1 MSMLAEMSWGQWALG
16 SLLVF
21 TCFILMLVILLQ
33 KGRGG
38 GFSGAFGGA
47 GGSSA
52 FGAKTGD
59 VFTWIT
65 VIVAGV
71 FVALTV
77 WGNFVFD
84 ETLKPKV
91 TTSAVAEPTKI
102 EFPAEGLEGLQPGQ
116 LPIGVGGQPGK
127 AALEFVDPT
136 TGEKKTIV
144 IPSEPP
150 TPPGEAAPT
159 AQPSDAPNAEPAKG
173 TPPPPAAVDE
183 SATPTKETPPEGD
196 KKEDGENNPSP

>member
-1 MSMLAEMSWGQWALG
+1 MNMLAEMTWGQWALG

-38 GFSGAFGGA
+38 GFAGAFGGA

-71 FVALTV
+71 FVGLTV
-77 WGNFVFD
+77 WSNFVFD
-84 ETLKPKV
+84 VSAAPKLE
-91 TTSAVAEPTKI
+91 TSAVAEPTI
-102 EFPAEGLEGLQPGQ
+102 LDLPLEGLEGVQPGQ
-116 LPIGVGGQPGK
+116 PVRMELGVT
-127 AALEFVDPT
+127 DPV
-136 TGEKKTIV
+136 TGEKSTILV
-144 IPSEPP
+144 PSKPE
-150 TPPGEAAPT
+150 TPPGQAPPEKPFEVKPIPTEESQPAPT
-159 AQPSDAPNAEPAKG
+159 GDSESA
-173 TPPPPAAVDE
+173 PPPKPD
-183 SATPTKETPPEGD
+183 TPEGA
-196 KKEDGENNPSP
+196 KKEESENRPNP

>member
-1 MSMLAEMSWGQWALG
+1 MSMLAEMTWGQWALG
-16 SLLVF
+16 SFLVF

-71 FVALTV
+71 FVVLTV
-77 WGNFVFD
+77 WSNFVFD
-84 ETLKPKV
+84 ESLRPKLASDAAQTTTLDLP
-91 TTSAVAEPTKI
+91 
-102 EFPAEGLEGLQPGQ
+102 LEGLDGAQPGQ
-116 LPIGVGGQPGK
+116 PIKMELGI
-127 AALEFVDPT
+127 VDPT
-136 TGEKKTIV
+136 TGEKSTILV
-144 IPSEPP
+144 PSKPS
-150 TPPGEAAPT
+150 TPPDGAAPAGQPYDAT
-159 AQPSDAPNAEPAKG
+159 IPKPAESAQPSSS
-173 TPPPPAAVDE
+173 AADQP
-183 SATPTKETPPEGD
+183 ATPTKEPPPEGE
-196 KKEDGENNPSP
+196 KKDDNENRPNP

>member
-1 MSMLAEMSWGQWALG
+1 MSLLAEMTWGQWALG
-16 SLLVF
+16 SFLVF

-71 FVALTV
+71 FVVLTV
-77 WGNFVFD
+77 WSNFVFD
-84 ETLKPKV
+84 ESLRPKLA
-91 TTSAVAEPTKI
+91 TKAVAEPTMLDL
-102 EFPAEGLEGLQPGQ
+102 PVEGLDGAQPGQ
-116 LPIGVGGQPGK
+116 PIKMELG
-127 AALEFVDPT
+127 LVDPK
-136 TGEKKTIV
+136 TGEKSTILV
-144 IPSEPP
+144 PGKPS
-150 TPPGEAAPT
+150 TPPGDAAPIG
-159 AQPSDAPNAEPAKG
+159 QPYDASNLKQAEG
-173 TPPPPAAVDE
+173 ISPPPSPVGEPTA
-183 SATPTKETPPEGD
+183 PTKEKPPEGE
-196 KKEDGENNPSP
+196 KKDESENRPNP

>member
-65 VIVAGV
+65 VVVAGV
-71 FVALTV
+71 FAGLTV

-84 ETLKPKV
+84 ESLKPKI
-91 TTSAVAEPTKI
+91 TTNAVAEPI
-102 EFPAEGLEGLQPGQ
+102 RLDLPAEGLDGIQPGQ
-116 LPIGVGGQPGK
+116 P
-127 AALEFVDPT
+127 ARAELEFVDPT
-136 TGEKKTIV
+136 TGEKSTIV
-144 IPSEPP
+144 IPGTPS
-150 TPPGEAAPT
+150 TPPGEAVPT
-159 AQPSDAPNAEPAKG
+159 GQPYDASNARPAEG
-173 TPPPPAAVDE
+173 SRPLPSAVDE
-183 SATPTKETPPEGD
+183 SARPAKDLPPEGEKRD
-196 KKEDGENNPSP
+196 ESENRPNP

>member
-1 MSMLAEMSWGQWALG
+1 MNILAEMTWGQWALG
-16 SLLVF
+16 SFLVF

-71 FVALTV
+71 FVVLTI
-77 WGNFVFD
+77 WSNFVFD
-84 ETLKPKV
+84 ESLRPKLASEAARV
-91 TTSAVAEPTKI
+91 TPI
-102 EFPAEGLEGLQPGQ
+102 EIPLEGLEGAQP
-116 LPIGVGGQPGK
+116 
-127 AALEFVDPT
+127 VDPT
-136 TGEKKTIV
+136 KMELGIVDPNTGEKHTILV
-144 IPSEPP
+144 PNKPV
-150 TPPGEAAPT
+150 TPPGGAAPAEQPYDAT
-159 AQPSDAPNAEPAKG
+159 NPKPVESAQPPGSASDQPA
-173 TPPPPAAVDE
+173 TPP
-183 SATPTKETPPEGD
+183 KETPPAGE
-196 KKEDGENNPSP
+196 KKDENENRPNP